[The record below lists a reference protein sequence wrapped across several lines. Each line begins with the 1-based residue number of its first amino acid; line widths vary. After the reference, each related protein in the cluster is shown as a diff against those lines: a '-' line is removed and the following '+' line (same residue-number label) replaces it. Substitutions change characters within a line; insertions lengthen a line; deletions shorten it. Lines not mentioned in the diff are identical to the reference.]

1 MRAVS
6 IENVIW
12 DERSDA
18 GEAWGAFYRADT
30 VTWFR
35 PEYATCAYLDRFA
48 QSEWIQRLLYHARVK
63 PDEKTRVLEAG
74 CGIGLY
80 SLALARL
87 SITVQAFDY
96 NAEALARAKNF
107 QTQLG
112 ENCVSRTAQFYSD
125 NLLNIQQPDNTFD
138 LVFNQAVLEYFTD
151 PRERARALQEMARVT
166 RPGGCVAVIVQH
178 TGHSLRRYW
187 EWLGWQGYTDQPPV
201 IQWTPKRLKAEM
213 HAAGV
218 TQIHVDGVYPWKM
231 CFWYPNWYKRW
242 RVTNE
247 AVYLIGRALER
258 ISLPLFLR
266 QSMALQIMAVGIKP
280 QSAL

>member
-12 DERSDA
+12 DDRSDA

-87 SITVQAFDY
+87 NIPVQAFDY

-112 ENCVSRTAQFYSD
+112 ENRVSRTAQFYSD

-166 RPGGCVAVIVQH
+166 KPGGCVAVIVQH
-178 TGHSLRRYW
+178 TSHRLRPLW
-187 EWLGWQGYTDQPPV
+187 ERWGWEGYTRQPPV
-201 IQWTPKRLKAEM
+201 IPFTPRVLATELG
-213 HAAGV
+213 AAGLKE
-218 TQIHVDGVYPWKM
+218 IIVDGIEPWKVL
-231 CFWYPNWYKRW
+231 FFYPRWHERW
-242 RVTNE
+242 RITNE
-247 AVYLIGRALER
+247 LVYLMGRGLRFVPLSRALR
-258 ISLPLFLR
+258 A
-266 QSMALQIMAVGIKP
+266 QMAIQILGVGWKI
-280 QSAL
+280 